1 VHEFPTLPI
10 VRCCTTLKNTTAYTF
25 LQKLVN
31 KSAMHA
37 GNFIVVTKQE
47 ILVMSLTDVFDAAS
61 RRNNDVILL
70 PAIRR
75 VSGNDFVPAGQC
87 TSTLCHTRATA
98 ASSQRKTFLH
108 PTFGLQTAQFSVLWT
123 TRSGLSCS
131 IVFATDKSIVWM
143 H

>member
-1 VHEFPTLPI
+1 MHEFPTLPI
-10 VRCCTTLKNTTAYTF
+10 VRCCTTLKNTTAYTS

-75 VSGNDFVPAGQC
+75 VSGNDFVPAGVLDSAPAHCAIQPLVSKQPSSQSC
-87 TSTLCHTRATA
+87 GLRDLGCHA
-98 ASSQRKTFLH
+98 ASCL
-108 PTFGLQTAQFSVLWT
+108 PQTNP
-123 TRSGLSCS
+123 
-131 IVFATDKSIVWM
+131 
-143 H
+143 